1 VNNVRE
7 FSSLKALTKQEL
19 VQLSECKTSHIVKRR
34 NHFKEGDTVN
44 EFIVLKMVFVIKLS
58 ANGKDHI
65 VKLVTKVNY

>member
-1 VNNVRE
+1 MYVRE

-44 EFIVLKMVFVIKLS
+44 GIYS
-58 ANGKDHI
+58 N
-65 VKLVTKVNY
+65 